1 MTAPHRIKRLVLEL
15 DAPDPPTAQHG
26 QSVLSQLHEGRLAPL
41 LARLCDELCP
51 PGRLV
56 RIDRLTVDLGELDA
70 TRLAESF
77 LATLTRQLR
86 TSLSRAL
93 HADPPADTDAPT
105 DPELEALAVFARTGN
120 LPWWSETRSPSLL
133 RAGLYVLL
141 DRSPDRLAALLR
153 ELVRE
158 PQALLRLVLHFDDP
172 ALTSL
177 VELLARTR
185 DISQPNVAPLLAALE
200 PRLAASPA
208 LATWP
213 ANRRRALLWRSLL
226 AVSARASGPTPLADR
241 LGELRDEAARLAGVD
256 VDALL
261 TLPDAGPGPSGL
273 PTLISHARAHA
284 DGNALPRLL
293 DHLQERLA
301 PHASPLDP
309 DTWLRHELARFAR
322 AAAANRTLLA
332 RALSELTAAGR
343 EQTILRDAIA
353 SALPSPT
360 DAPIPPAP
368 EPSQHPT
375 INAAPEPLQHPTIP
389 SSPEPSQHPTI
400 SSSHAPSQPP
410 TISSSHAPS
419 QPSTSPPPAV
429 PQTTA
434 NSPDPPPPA
443 SSGSSAGAHAPQL
456 AALRTW
462 LAAHDP
468 VPGLERSSLTH
479 LLDVLS
485 TFPAPADLDLPAQI
499 SAAVRR
505 GELTREQ
512 LLHSLALLER
522 PPLAPGGPQEPWAGA
537 LRVVLAAHAPAPPD
551 PRSAARALPRGL
563 RAPHAAP
570 KLAQRRPP
578 ALDLGFSQGE
588 EVYVADAGL
597 VLLWPFLTH
606 FLRYLGFT
614 EDHRFRDPAAQQ
626 RAAAV
631 LRATATGEREVVE
644 YQLPLA
650 RILCGLALDVPID
663 PGPPVR
669 DDEAEQGTQ
678 LLQAVIARA
687 PVLGKMSVPGL
698 RGSFLLRDGVLGVR
712 DGTWLLRVER
722 RGYDLV
728 LDRFPWAFDWLKL
741 PWMEMAMRVEW

>member
-86 TSLSRAL
+86 TSLARAL
-93 HADPPADTDAPT
+93 RADTPADTDAPT

-133 RAGLYVLL
+133 RAGLHVLL

-185 DISQPNVAPLLAALE
+185 DISQPSVAPLLAALE

-226 AVSARASGPTPLADR
+226 AVSARASGPAPLADR

-261 TLPDAGPGPSGL
+261 TLPDGPGPSRL
-273 PTLISHARAHA
+273 HTLITHARAHA
-284 DGNALPRLL
+284 DGDALPRIL
-293 DHLQERLA
+293 DHLQGRLG

-332 RALSELTAAGR
+332 RALAELTAPGR
-343 EQTILRDAIA
+343 EPTILRDAIA

-368 EPSQHPT
+368 EPSQPPT
-375 INAAPEPLQHPTIP
+375 INAAPEPPQHPTIP

-400 SSSHAPSQPP
+400 PSSP
-410 TISSSHAPS
+410 
-419 QPSTSPPPAV
+419 
-429 PQTTA
+429 
-434 NSPDPPPPA
+434 
-443 SSGSSAGAHAPQL
+443 
-456 AALRTW
+456 
-462 LAAHDP
+462 
-468 VPGLERSSLTH
+468 
-479 LLDVLS
+479 
-485 TFPAPADLDLPAQI
+485 
-499 SAAVRR
+499 
-505 GELTREQ
+505 
-512 LLHSLALLER
+512 
-522 PPLAPGGPQEPWAGA
+522 EP
-537 LRVVLAAHAPAPPD
+537 
-551 PRSAARALPRGL
+551 
-563 RAPHAAP
+563 
-570 KLAQRRPP
+570 
-578 ALDLGFSQGE
+578 
-588 EVYVADAGL
+588 
-597 VLLWPFLTH
+597 
-606 FLRYLGFT
+606 
-614 EDHRFRDPAAQQ
+614 
-626 RAAAV
+626 
-631 LRATATGEREVVE
+631 
-644 YQLPLA
+644 
-650 RILCGLALDVPID
+650 
-663 PGPPVR
+663 
-669 DDEAEQGTQ
+669 
-678 LLQAVIARA
+678 
-687 PVLGKMSVPGL
+687 
-698 RGSFLLRDGVLGVR
+698 
-712 DGTWLLRVER
+712 
-722 RGYDLV
+722 
-728 LDRFPWAFDWLKL
+728 
-741 PWMEMAMRVEW
+741 

>member
-86 TSLSRAL
+86 TSLARAL
-93 HADPPADTDAPT
+93 RADPPADTDAPT

-133 RAGLYVLL
+133 RAGLHVLL

-213 ANRRRALLWRSLL
+213 ASRRRALLWRSLL

-284 DGNALPRLL
+284 DGDALPRLL
-293 DHLQERLA
+293 DHLQGRLA
-301 PHASPLDP
+301 PHASPPDP

-332 RALSELTAAGR
+332 RALAELTAPGR

-353 SALPSPT
+353 STLPSPT

-375 INAAPEPLQHPTIP
+375 I
-389 SSPEPSQHPTI
+389 
-400 SSSHAPSQPP
+400 SSSHAPSQHP
-410 TISSSHAPS
+410 TD
-419 QPSTSPPPAV
+419 PPPAV

-522 PPLAPGGPQEPWAGA
+522 PPLTPGGPQEPWAGA

-563 RAPHAAP
+563 RAPQAAP

-687 PVLGKMSVPGL
+687 PILGKMSVPGL